1 MVLALYQDR
10 FAFQRSLEKEVEIYD
25 IEESKLVG
33 RVTVEGSIKFAELN
47 NNLLLLVTAREQTDY
62 CHFFILNAGNN
73 GPVVTH
79 RALYEKGRGDF
90 YQLSNLLT
98 AEANILLDKKKGT
111 DFPDGRIARVG
122 DNTSS
127 ILYVLNKA
135 KEKVEIIKL
144 DHSKVLKS
152 AFNEE
157 PIDQPVYSN
166 QALLNGP
173 STTSTSPTSPPESEK
188 ARVQATL

>member
-33 RVTVEGSIKFAELN
+33 RVAVEGTIKFAQLN
-47 NNLLLLVTAREQTDY
+47 SNLLLLVTAREQTDY
-62 CHFFILNAGNN
+62 CHFFLLSQNPLSGSPLI
-73 GPVVTH
+73 TH
-79 RALYEKGRGDF
+79 RALYEKGRGDY
-90 YQLSNLLT
+90 YQLANMLT
-98 AEANILLDKKKGT
+98 TEANLLLDKKKGS
-111 DFPDGRIARVG
+111 DFPEGRIARVG

-144 DHSKVLKS
+144 DHIKVLKS
-152 AFNEE
+152 PFNE
-157 PIDQPVYSN
+157 
-166 QALLNGP
+166 
-173 STTSTSPTSPPESEK
+173 
-188 ARVQATL
+188 